1 MAKSVAKKPAAAKA
15 IKKASGAPKRSA
27 SRKARA
33 PAAKLSTRRPASSA
47 RRAPSP
53 ATDISLLGMLA
64 QIFGMSREAPRKNA
78 R

>member
-1 MAKSVAKKPAAAKA
+1 MAKKPAAAKA
-15 IKKASGAPKRSA
+15 IKKPTGVAKRSA

-47 RRAPSP
+47 HRVPQAASD
-53 ATDISLLGMLA
+53 TTLLGMLA

>member
-15 IKKASGAPKRSA
+15 IKKTSSAPKRSA
-27 SRKARA
+27 SRKARS
-33 PAAKLSTRRPASSA
+33 PAKLSTRRPASSP
-47 RRAPSP
+47 RRAPQP
-53 ATDISLLGMLA
+53 AADTSLLTMLA

>member
-1 MAKSVAKKPAAAKA
+1 MARKTAAAKA

-33 PAAKLSTRRPASSA
+33 PAAKLSTRRPASSP
-47 RRAPSP
+47 RRAPQP
-53 ATDISLLGMLA
+53 AADTSFLTMLA
-64 QIFGMSREAPRKNA
+64 QIFGVSREAHRKNA

>member
-27 SRKARA
+27 SRKARS
-33 PAAKLSTRRPASSA
+33 PAKLSTRRPASSP
-47 RRAPSP
+47 RRAPQP
-53 ATDISLLGMLA
+53 AADTSFLSMLA
-64 QIFGMSREAPRKNA
+64 HIFGVAREAPRKNM